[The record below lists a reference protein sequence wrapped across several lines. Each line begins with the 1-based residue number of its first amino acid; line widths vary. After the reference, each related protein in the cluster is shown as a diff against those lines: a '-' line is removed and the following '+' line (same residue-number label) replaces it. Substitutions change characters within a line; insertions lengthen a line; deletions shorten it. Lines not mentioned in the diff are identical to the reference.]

1 MKKDEEQIR
10 ELVRTWL
17 AASESGDHDTVL
29 SLMAEEVMFLV
40 PGKAPF
46 GKKEFAAMSKQ
57 MGNVKMQGTSEI
69 EELRIVDNWA
79 WMRSSLRVRA
89 MMPDGKTVVRSGSTL
104 SILRKNEVGRWV
116 ILRDANL
123 LAPEG

>member
-29 SLMAEEVMFLV
+29 SLMDEEVMFLV

-89 MMPDGKTVVRSGSTL
+89 TMPDGKTVVRSGSTL